1 MNVFGILWR
10 GTLFFFSPAVVSQF
24 TSLVFHLENKL
35 KIKFDNYLIKP
46 DVESH
51 FFAGTVVLSTAGI
64 CSLDLGTY
72 ENMPL
77 CVFRHLI

>member
-1 MNVFGILWR
+1 MKIGIKRQWMNVFGILWR
-10 GTLFFFSPAVVSQF
+10 GTLFFFSSPPAVVSQF

-51 FFAGTVVLSTAGI
+51 FLLAQ
-64 CSLDLGTY
+64 
-72 ENMPL
+72 
-77 CVFRHLI
+77 